1 MLDEAA
7 MAIISAMNWS
17 DEERKPLQSL
27 RSLVGMI
34 VRERWEH
41 CPTNNKWFDDCG
53 PRQCKD
59 KPQ

>member
-53 PRQCKD
+53 
-59 KPQ
+59 